1 MINISTN
8 ATLLLKFA
16 IPIFWMIFFGSFT
29 IAAWV
34 VPGADEGAGPNMS
47 VKIGLTL
54 FFLGGV
60 AFLYWGFLR
69 LKRIEMDADFVYA
82 TNYFKTYRYPWH
94 NIARIDEK
102 DYLLFRTLHVY
113 LNKPGKFGKK
123 VYCVISQ
130 KRLNDFIAANPG
142 VLSPFLEKEEAVS

>member
-16 IPIFWMIFFGSFT
+16 IPICWLIFFGSFT

-34 VPGADEGAGPNMS
+34 VPGAEGEGPGLS

-54 FFLGGV
+54 FVLVGA
-60 AFLYWGFLR
+60 AFLYWGLLR
-69 LKRIEMDADFVYA
+69 LKRIEMDGEFVYA

-94 NIARIDEK
+94 NIAKIDEK
-102 DYLLFRTLHVY
+102 DYLLFKTLHVY
-113 LNKPGKFGKK
+113 LEKPGKFGEK

-130 KRLNDFIAANPG
+130 KRLNEFIAANPG
-142 VLSPFLEKEEAVS
+142 VLAPFLDIES

>member
-8 ATLLLKFA
+8 ATLILKFA
-16 IPIFWMIFFGSFT
+16 IPIFWIIFFGSFT

-34 VPGADEGAGPNMS
+34 VPGAEEGAGPDMT

-54 FFLGGV
+54 FFLAGAV
-60 AFLYWGFLR
+60 FLYWGLLR

-94 NIARIDEK
+94 NIAKMEEK

-113 LNKPGKFGKK
+113 FNNPGKFGKK

-130 KRLNDFIAANPG
+130 KRFNEFIAANPG
-142 VLSPFLEKEEAVS
+142 VLSPFLEKEVA

>member
-8 ATLLLKFA
+8 ATLILKFA

-34 VPGADEGAGPNMS
+34 IPGVEEGAGPDMS
-47 VKIGLTL
+47 TKIGMTL
-54 FFLGGV
+54 FFLAGV

-69 LKRIEMDADFVYA
+69 LKRIEMDGDFVYA
-82 TNYFKTYRYPWH
+82 TNYFKTFRYPWH
-94 NIARIDEK
+94 NISKIEEK
-102 DYLLFRTLHVY
+102 DYMLFRTLHIY

-123 VYCVISQ
+123 IYCVISQ
-130 KRLNDFIAANPG
+130 KRLNEFLATHPG
-142 VLSPFLEKEEAVS
+142 VLSRFLDKEPT

>member
-8 ATLLLKFA
+8 ATLILKFA

-34 VPGADEGAGPNMS
+34 IPGVEEGAGPDRS
-47 VKIGLTL
+47 TKIGMTL
-54 FFLGGV
+54 FFLAGV

-69 LKRIEMDADFVYA
+69 LKRIEMDGDFVYA

-94 NIARIDEK
+94 NISKIEEK
-102 DYLLFRTLHVY
+102 DYMLFRTLHIY
-113 LNKPGKFGKK
+113 LNQPGKFGKK
-123 VYCVISQ
+123 IYCVISQ
-130 KRLNDFIAANPG
+130 KRLNEFLAAHPG
-142 VLSPFLEKEEAVS
+142 VLSRFLDKESA

>member
-8 ATLLLKFA
+8 ATLILKFA

-34 VPGADEGAGPNMS
+34 IPEIEEGAGPDTS
-47 VKIGLTL
+47 TKIGMTV
-54 FFLGGV
+54 FFLAGV

-69 LKRIEMDADFVYA
+69 LKRIEMDGDFVYA

-94 NIARIDEK
+94 NIDKIEEK
-102 DYLLFRTLHVY
+102 DYMLFRTLHIY
-113 LNKPGKFGKK
+113 LNNPGKFGKK
-123 VYCVISQ
+123 IYCVISQ
-130 KRLNDFIAANPG
+130 KRLNEFLAAHPG
-142 VLSPFLEKEEAVS
+142 VLSRFLDKETA